1 MSSIK
6 DSVTVNED
14 DANLLV
20 LIIDTN
26 QMNWTKVANK
36 QAMGNC
42 LTLQQI
48 LRQLLA
54 FINAH
59 LALKHD
65 NEVAVIASH
74 IGVSK
79 FLYPIPTTRQKTR
92 RSHGDSDQSS
102 NSNMYQ
108 RFRVIDD
115 QVTSNMKALFENEA
129 LKSCP
134 DKVSSMMAGALSLA
148 LCYINRITKS
158 DEIGHIKSR
167 ILIIS
172 VSPDSPYQ
180 YISIMNCIFS
190 AQKLGIP
197 IDVCKISESDN
208 SVFLQQASHI
218 TGGRYLRLSIDQ
230 SRGFLHF
237 LMKTFLPDRFVRRH
251 LCLPGDEKVDFG
263 AACFCHKKTINIGYV
278 CSVCLSIYCQQ
289 LEECSTC
296 RSKVTNGVKRSK
308 TNESL

>member
-14 DANLLV
+14 DANLFV

-26 QMNWTKVANK
+26 PMNWTKVANK
-36 QAMGNC
+36 QTMGKC

-74 IGVSK
+74 IGV
-79 FLYPIPTTRQKTR
+79 RQKTR

-134 DKVSSMMAGALSLA
+134 DK
-148 LCYINRITKS
+148 
-158 DEIGHIKSR
+158 
-167 ILIIS
+167 
-172 VSPDSPYQ
+172 
-180 YISIMNCIFS
+180 
-190 AQKLGIP
+190 
-197 IDVCKISESDN
+197 DVCKISESDN

-278 CSVCLSIYCQQ
+278 CSVFYCQP

-296 RSKVTNGVKRSK
+296 RSKVANGVKRSK
-308 TNESL
+308 TNESS